1 MSSLDLG
8 KNLKNKDAIK
18 NLLGS
23 VNNADKREVNI
34 ELLVSYR
41 KHPFK
46 LYEDERLDDM
56 IGSIKQVGILSP
68 VIVREIEDGKLEIL
82 AGHNRVNAAKL
93 SGLKTVPIVIMK
105 VDDDIADRI
114 VVESNFVQRSEFL
127 PSEKAKAYKLLLDS
141 LNRQGKKIIKLGDT
155 YGEIKTPKGIEKQED
170 SREIVAKYYKTS
182 PAQIQRYVR
191 LNYLTEG
198 LLNLVDKNQLA
209 LRPAVEVS
217 YLDKKAQNS
226 VECFINMGNKLSL
239 KHATSL
245 REKAESIGLTTN
257 DIANLLPEK
266 KEKIRKIEVPFSEI
280 KELFAEEVTDEEII
294 KIIINSMKHYTS

>member
-8 KNLKNKDAIK
+8 KNLKNRDAIK
-18 NLLGS
+18 NLLSS
-23 VNNADKREVNI
+23 VNNAEKKEVNI
-34 ELLVSYR
+34 ELLVPYR
-41 KHPFK
+41 RHPFK
-46 LYEDERLDDM
+46 LYEDERLEDM
-56 IGSIKQVGILSP
+56 IESIKQVGILSP
-68 VIVREIEDGKLEIL
+68 VIVREIIEDGKFEIL
-82 AGHNRVNAAKL
+82 SGHNRVNAAKL
-93 SGLKTVPIVIMK
+93 SGLKAVPIVIMN

-114 VVESNFVQRSEFL
+114 VVESNFVQRNEFL
-127 PSEKAKAYKLLLDS
+127 PSEKSRAYKLLLDS
-141 LNRQGKKIIKLGDT
+141 LNRQGKKIKLDDSC
-155 YGEIKTPKGIEKQED
+155 GEIKTPKDIEKQED

-198 LLNLVDKNQLA
+198 LLNLVDKKQLA
-209 LRPAVEVS
+209 LRQAVEVS

-266 KEKIRKIEVPFSEI
+266 KEKTRKIEVPFSEI
-280 KELFAEEVTDEEII
+280 KELFAEEVTDEEIV

>member
-8 KNLKNKDAIK
+8 KNLKNRDAIK

-46 LYEDERLDDM
+46 LYKDERLDDM
-56 IGSIKQVGILSP
+56 IESIKQVGILSP
-68 VIVREIEDGKLEIL
+68 VIVREIEEGKLEIL

-114 VVESNFVQRSEFL
+114 VVESNFVQRNEFL

-155 YGEIKTPKGIEKQED
+155 YGEIKTPKDIEKQED
-170 SREIVAKYYKTS
+170 SRELVAKYYKTS

-198 LLNLVDKNQLA
+198 LMNLVDNNQLA

-245 REKAESIGLTTN
+245 REKSESIGLTTN

-266 KEKIRKIEVPFSEI
+266 KEKTRKIEIPFYEI